1 MIDHVIVTVRS
12 KENNFDIDMELPSKI
27 SIADLGPQ
35 LLENLKAIAPEQFRG
50 KENIQMRYR
59 DVTLK
64 STETLE
70 TGCVFDGSIIEIS

>member
-1 MIDHVIVTVRS
+1 MIDHVIVTIRS

-35 LLENLKAIAPEQFRG
+35 LLENLKAIAPSQFRG
-50 KENIQMRYR
+50 KESIQMRFR
-59 DVTLK
+59 DIALK

-70 TGCVFDGSIIEIS
+70 SGCVFDGSIIEIV

>member
-1 MIDHVIVTVRS
+1 MIDHVIVTIRS

-35 LLENLKAIAPEQFRG
+35 LLENLKAIAPSQFRG
-50 KENIQMRYR
+50 KESIQMRFR

-70 TGCVFDGSIIEIS
+70 SGCVFDGSIIEIV